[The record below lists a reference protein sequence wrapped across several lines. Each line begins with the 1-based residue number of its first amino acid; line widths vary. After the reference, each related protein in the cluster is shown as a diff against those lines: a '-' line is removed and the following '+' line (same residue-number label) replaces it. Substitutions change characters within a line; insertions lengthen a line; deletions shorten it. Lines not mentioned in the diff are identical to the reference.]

1 MASISKKIASGR
13 ALGADYHVHDRTG
26 TIEGTE
32 TRAETEVTGSVSG
45 GGGFSS
51 GGTGF
56 NNPVSG
62 NIQSKTTHFQN
73 IYLKDEDGDEH
84 TIDLVNFLVPCK
96 EGHKLTFFIAKCG
109 NNQVGPYFQAYNHNT
124 REHYE
129 SGKALRSEMF
139 PARWFIIG
147 LGVVALVMFLMSLG
161 STETLIG
168 AIALTLFTT
177 LILGGV
183 LWVVGAII
191 GSLRARSVRNNPQ
204 FKAHVA
210 ALARR

>member
-1 MASISKKIASGR
+1 MADISKKIASGR
-13 ALGADYHVHDRTG
+13 ALGMDFHIHDRTG
-26 TIEGTE
+26 NILGTE

-62 NIQSKTTHFQN
+62 SIQSKTTRYQN
-73 IYLKDEDGDEH
+73 IYLEDEDGDEH
-84 TIDLVNFLVPCK
+84 AINLVNFLVPCK
-96 EGHKLTFFIAKCG
+96 EGHRLSFFIVKSGDNKFGA
-109 NNQVGPYFQAYNHNT
+109 YFHAYNHNT

-129 SGKALRSEMF
+129 SGKSLRSEVF
-139 PARWFIIG
+139 PMRWFIIG
-147 LGVVALVMFLMSLG
+147 LAVVAVLMFMLSLG
-161 STETLIG
+161 GTETLGG

-177 LILGGV
+177 LLIGGL
-183 LWVVGAII
+183 LWVAGAII
-191 GSLRARSVRNNPQ
+191 AALRARSVKSNPQ
-204 FKAHVA
+204 FRAYVA